1 MPDIPNISSVIGQP
15 DGRAD
20 GVVHKSKRRPR
31 RSAFGIGPRG
41 RWGLLRIAVDRGRLN
56 RRDRSDGHLSGG
68 VTRLATTTHF
78 AEKIEVK
85 KPTGTVALHLA
96 AAKCRLTTGA
106 QKLPDIVR

>member
-20 GVVHKSKRRPR
+20 GVVHNSKRRPR

-85 KPTGTVALHLA
+85 KPTATVALSNSSKMQAHDGRPKA
-96 AAKCRLTTGA
+96 S
-106 QKLPDIVR
+106 